1 MAAVT
6 TRGRWRAFR
15 HDAGLE
21 AGPPAAGYV
30 LLYLLCLLI
39 GHWSATTF
47 QAVIV
52 WPTNG
57 VLLAAYLQ
65 LPRRR
70 AAIVLALCFGLNLVS
85 AELRGDAPPFVWINP
100 LLNLGQ
106 AVIAGLLARRLC
118 GAALDMR
125 RPRRVLLFALGA
137 AGPAVAATTT
147 IGVLLAVWFK
157 DYSLTRALFTWR
169 HLFMM
174 EMLGLLI
181 MTPSL
186 LLLARAHR
194 FRDEASPP
202 WEIVSVLAL
211 TAGTFIVVFSQSSP
225 FLFMVFPPLMLA
237 AYRLSPPWMA
247 ITLLAGVTISGLMT
261 MVGSGPVSA
270 STVPYVAGLEMAPL
284 RLRQMPL
291 YYGFLLVAA
300 LTALPISALMAERR
314 ANAARLARR
323 TALALEQRRRA
334 EEAVAAKSRF
344 LAVMSHEMRTPLN
357 GISGYAD
364 LLSRRGDLAPDAQ
377 AQVAAIREAGG
388 AMLLLVEDVLDAS
401 RGQEAAEPEPIAVEP
416 LIREVCESAAAA
428 AAAKSLVFD
437 LAFEGAA
444 GEHRLGDR
452 RRLGAAL
459 RHLLSNAVK
468 FTDSGQVRVR
478 ISLEDERL
486 AIEVADTGPGI
497 APSLR
502 PSLFDIFAQ
511 GDDSLQRRH
520 GGAGVGLSAARLH
533 ARAMGGDVVLSETSA
548 GGSVFILTARLA
560 RLSEAQAL
568 RLEAEEEAGAVDRPL
583 RALIVDDHP
592 ANRRMLRIMM
602 EAAGAQA
609 VEAVDG
615 YEAVDKAASGAF
627 DLILMDVRMPRL
639 DGLEATRRIR
649 RQTGPSSAAVI
660 LAVTADAM
668 PEDAARCLAAGMD
681 GHLAKP
687 LTHERLFAAVEQ
699 AFRAAAVRASADAA

>member
-1 MAAVT
+1 MKA
-6 TRGRWRAFR
+6 RWRGFR
-15 HDAGLE
+15 HQAGRE
-21 AGPPAAGYV
+21 AGPPMAGYV

-39 GHWSATTF
+39 GHWSAATF

-52 WPTNG
+52 WPANG

-70 AAIVLALCFGLNLVS
+70 AGAALALCFALNLAS
-85 AELRGDAPPFVWINP
+85 AYWRGDVAPFVWINP
-100 LLNLGQ
+100 LLNLSQ
-106 AVIAGLLARRLC
+106 AVIAGVLARRLC

-137 AGPAVAATTT
+137 AGPAVAVTTT
-147 IGVLLAVWFK
+147 IGVLLAVWLK

-194 FRDEASPP
+194 FRDVASPA
-202 WEIVSVLAL
+202 WEIMAVLAL
-211 TAGTFIVVFSQSSP
+211 TAGTFLIVFSQSSP
-225 FLFMVFPPLMLA
+225 ILFMVFPPLMLA

-247 ITLLAGVTISGLMT
+247 VTLLVGVMISGVMT

-270 STVPYVAGLEMAPL
+270 SAVPYVAGLEMAPL

-291 YYGFLLVAA
+291 YYGFLLVAV
-300 LTALPISALMAERR
+300 LTSLPISALMSERR

-323 TALALEQRRRA
+323 TALALEQKQRA

-364 LLSRRGDLAPDAQ
+364 LLSRRVDLSADAQ
-377 AQVAAIREAGG
+377 AQVLAIREAGS
-388 AMLLLVEDVLDAS
+388 AMLLLVEDVLIAS
-401 RGQEAAEPEPIAVEP
+401 RGAEAALQLESLALAP
-416 LIREVCESAAAA
+416 LIAEVCETAAVAA
-428 AAAKSLVFD
+428 RAKGLSFD
-437 LAFEGAA
+437 LSFEGVE
-444 GEHRLGDR
+444 GEHRQADA
-452 RRLGAAL
+452 RRLSSAL

-468 FTDSGQVRVR
+468 FTDAGGVRVTAR
-478 ISLEDERL
+478 LDGERL
-486 AIEVADTGPGI
+486 AVDVADTGPGV
-497 APSLR
+497 AASLKPR
-502 PSLFDIFAQ
+502 LFDVFTQ
-511 GDDSLQRRH
+511 GDDSLRRLH
-520 GGAGVGLSAARLH
+520 GGAGVGLSAARLD
-533 ARAMGGDVVLSETSA
+533 ARALGGDVVLADTSPR
-548 GGSVFILTARLA
+548 GTVFTLTARLA
-560 RLSEAQAL
+560 ALTTAQAEAL
-568 RLEAEEEAGAVDRPL
+568 RLETAQQAQEMDRPL

-602 EAAGAQA
+602 EAAGVQA
-609 VEAVDG
+609 AEAADG
-615 YEAVDKAASGAF
+615 YEAIERATGDAF

-639 DGLEATRRIR
+639 DGLEATRSIR
-649 RQTGPSSAAVI
+649 REPGPSSQAVI

-681 GHLAKP
+681 SHLSKP
-687 LTHERLFAAVEQ
+687 VTHERLFAAVDH
-699 AFRAAAVRASADAA
+699 AFRMASIRLSAAAA

>member
-1 MAAVT
+1 MT
-6 TRGRWRAFR
+6 TRVPWRAFR
-15 HDAGLE
+15 HEAGLE

-52 WPTNG
+52 WPANG

-70 AAIVLALCFGLNLVS
+70 AAVVMALCFGLNLLS

-106 AVIAGLLARRLC
+106 AVVAGVLARRLC

-137 AGPAVAATTT
+137 AGPAVALTTT
-147 IGVLLAVWFK
+147 IGVLLAVWLK

-194 FRDEASPP
+194 FRAEAPPP
-202 WEIVSVLAL
+202 WEIVGVLAL
-211 TAGTFIVVFSQSSP
+211 TAAVFLAVFSQSKP
-225 FLFMVFPPLMLA
+225 LLFMVFPPLMLA

-247 ITLLAGVTISGLMT
+247 IALLGGVMISGLMT
-261 MVGSGPVSA
+261 MAGHGPVSA
-270 STVPYVAGLEMAPL
+270 STVPFVAGLEAAPL

-314 ANAARLARR
+314 ANAGRLARR

-364 LLSRRGDLAPDAQ
+364 LLSRRDDLPSDAQ
-377 AQVAAIREAGG
+377 AKVAAIREAGG

-401 RGQEAAEPEPIAVEP
+401 RGQEAAEPEPIAVEL
-416 LIREVCESAAAA
+416 LIREVCESAGAA
-428 AAAKSLVFD
+428 AAAKGLVFD

-468 FTDSGQVRVR
+468 FTDSGRVRVR
-478 ISLEDERL
+478 GRLEDERL

-548 GGSVFILTARLA
+548 SGSVFVLTACLA
-560 RLSEAQAL
+560 RLSEERATAL
-568 RLEAEEEAGAVDRPL
+568 GLEAEEEAGAVDGPL

-609 VEAVDG
+609 AEAVDG
-615 YEAVDKAASGAF
+615 HEAVDKAASGAF

-649 RQTGPSSAAVI
+649 RHAGPSGAAVI

-699 AFRAAAVRASADAA
+699 AFRAAAVRAAADAA

>member
-1 MAAVT
+1 ME
-6 TRGRWRAFR
+6 
-15 HDAGLE
+15 AGL
-21 AGPPAAGYV
+21 PAAGYV

-52 WPTNG
+52 WPANG

-70 AAIVLALCFGLNLVS
+70 AAMVLALCFGLNLLS
-85 AELRGDAPPFVWINP
+85 AELRGDTPPFVWINP

-106 AVIAGLLARRLC
+106 AVIAGVLARRLC

-125 RPRRVLLFALGA
+125 RPRRILLFALGA
-137 AGPAVAATTT
+137 AGPAVAITTT
-147 IGVLLAVWFK
+147 IAVLLAVWFR
-157 DYSLTRALFTWR
+157 DFSLARALFTWR

-181 MTPSL
+181 LTPSL

-194 FRDEASPP
+194 FRDEAPPP
-202 WEIVSVLAL
+202 WEIVGVLAL
-211 TAGTFIVVFSQSSP
+211 TAAVFIAVFSQSAP
-225 FLFMVFPPLMLA
+225 LLFMVFPPLMLA

-247 ITLLAGVTISGLMT
+247 IALLGGVMISGLMT
-261 MVGSGPVSA
+261 MAGHGPVSA
-270 STVPYVAGLEMAPL
+270 SAVPQAAGLETAPQ
-284 RLRQMPL
+284 RLLQMPL

-323 TALALEQRRRA
+323 TALALAQRRRA
-334 EEAVAAKSRF
+334 EVADAAKSRF

-357 GISGYAD
+357 GISGYAG
-364 LLSRRGDLAPDAQ
+364 LLSRRNDMAADAQ

-401 RGQEAAEPEPIAVEP
+401 RGEQAAEPEHLGVEA
-416 LIREVCESAAAA
+416 LIREVCEPAAAA
-428 AAAKSLVFD
+428 AAAKDLDFT

-468 FTDSGQVRVR
+468 FTDWGQVGVR
-478 ISLEDERL
+478 ARLEDERL
-486 AIEVADTGPGI
+486 TIEVADTGPGI
-497 APSLR
+497 APALR
-502 PSLFDIFAQ
+502 LFDIFAQ

-548 GGSVFILTARLA
+548 SGSVFVLTARLA
-560 RLSEAQAL
+560 RLSEGQAAAL
-568 RLEAEEEAGAVDRPL
+568 RLEAQDEEEEAAAAVDRPL
-583 RALIVDDHP
+583 RTLIVDDHP

-602 EAAGAQA
+602 EAAGAEA
-609 VEAVDG
+609 AEAVDG
-615 YEAVDKAASGAF
+615 DEAVDKAAKGAF

-649 RQTGPSSAAVI
+649 RQAGVSSAAVI

-681 GHLAKP
+681 GHLPKP

-699 AFRAAAVRASADAA
+699 AFRSAADRAGVDAA